1 MSNAGR
7 PSKISKEISDAI
19 VENLRLGNYIE
30 HASAAVGINKSTL
43 YLWLERGRK
52 EQEKIDA
59 GVEPNPDEQIFKE
72 FSNAVEK
79 AKAEAVSRNVAIIQK
94 SAHHGTWQAAAW
106 WLERT
111 QQQVFGRKQQL
122 EHTGAEGAPIKLE
135 VSTQEIEEKVSKILN
150 ARKGE

>member
-30 HASAAVGINKSTL
+30 HASAACGINKSTL

-59 GVEPNPDEQIFKE
+59 GLPANPDEQIFME

-79 AKAEAVSRNVAIIQK
+79 AKAQSEVRDVTLIEKAATDGS
-94 SAHHGTWQAAAW
+94 WQAAAW
-106 WLERT
+106 KLERKFP
-111 QQQVFGRKQQL
+111 QKWGRVTRT
-122 EHTGAEGAPIKLE
+122 EITGAEGKPISVE
-135 VSTQEIEEKVSKILN
+135 VDAKTELKRLLGLSDDSDV
-150 ARKGE
+150 

>member
-30 HASAAVGINKSTL
+30 HASAACGINKSTL

-59 GVEPNPDEQIFKE
+59 GLEPNPDEQIFLE

-106 WLERT
+106 WLERSHSKKWGR
-111 QQQVFGRKQQL
+111 QQKVELSGADGGSINVSLDNKAKLL
-122 EHTGAEGAPIKLE
+122 EFLDAKAPE
-135 VSTQEIEEKVSKILN
+135 
-150 ARKGE
+150 